1 MRFHNRDEAGHLLAE
16 RLRKYSGQHDVV
28 VLGLPRGG
36 VPVAFAVAQELGLPL
51 DVFLVRRLGHPS
63 ERELTIGAVTSGGV
77 QLLDEPIVRSLCL
90 PREVIDSQ
98 ARSKRA
104 EVERRER
111 KYRELRRP
119 HELVDKSVILVHDG
133 LPRGATMRVAVKGVR
148 AQGARQVI
156 VAVPVASMVACSD
169 FQDDVDD
176 TVCLQTP
183 AFLGPLNAWYKSFD
197 RVTDEAV
204 RTLLARAAEAGHQ

>member
-16 RLRKYSGQHDVV
+16 RLRKYGGQQDVV

-51 DVFLVRRLGHPS
+51 DVFLVLRLGHPS

-119 HELVDKSVILVHDG
+119 HELIDKAVILVHDG
-133 LPRGATMRVAVKGVR
+133 LRTGATMRVAVKGVR

>member
-16 RLRKYSGQHDVV
+16 RLRKYGGQQDVV

-77 QLLDEPIVRSLCL
+77 QLLDEPIVQSLCL

-98 ARSKRA
+98 VRSTRA

-133 LPRGATMRVAVKGVR
+133 LPTGATMRVAAKGVR
-148 AQGARQVI
+148 AQGARRVI

-183 AFLGPLNAWYKSFD
+183 AFLGPLNSWYKGFE